1 MESSYKRDQTFEQNQ
16 KRMLKANAVLTFNMF
31 FDAIS
36 GLVLSYVSTLLF
48 LYSFAHITIVGLS
61 EERRAAQYLDKA
73 VGHNV
78 VDFSGW
84 LCVIPLALTTLAM
97 SVVVSGFLKKWGVV
111 VKYIVSFLYA
121 VLGLLVFLGVTDDMP
136 WYLGFSTMAYALIV
150 FWITDHSYRALKE
163 IDFLVTQEGFPL
175 FDLNMHYMAKSHYV
189 KMRKEWEE
197 RTKAQ
202 DYYGEAERPL
212 VPVVEI
218 TEDNAMDGVAV
229 DGDEK
234 TEGWFAR
241 NRELSAENREKNN
254 DTDMDMVEGELPEN
268 EDFYRMPDRYRE
280 L

>member
-1 MESSYKRDQTFEQNQ
+1 MESSYKRDQTFENNQ
-16 KRMLKANAVLTFNMF
+16 RRMLRANAVLTFNMF

-36 GLVLSYVSTLLF
+36 GLVLSYVSTLMF
-48 LYSFAHITIVGLS
+48 LYTFAHITIVGLS
-61 EERRAAQYLDKA
+61 EERKAAQYLDK
-73 VGHNV
+73 VIGHNV

-84 LCVIPLALTTLAM
+84 LYIVPLALTTLAM

-121 VLGLLVFLGVTDDMP
+121 VLGLLIFLGVTDDMP

-197 RTKAQ
+197 RSKAQ
-202 DYYGEAERPL
+202 DYYGEAERPIA
-212 VPVVEI
+212 PVVEI

-241 NRELSAENREKNN
+241 NRALSAENREKSN

>member
-1 MESSYKRDQTFEQNQ
+1 MESSYKRDQTFENNQ
-16 KRMLKANAVLTFNMF
+16 RRMLKANAVLTFNMF

-36 GLVLSYVSTLLF
+36 GLVLSYVSTLMF
-48 LYSFAHITIVGLS
+48 LYTFAHITIVGLS
-61 EERRAAQYLDKA
+61 EERKAAQYLDK
-73 VGHNV
+73 VIGHNV

-84 LCVIPLALTTLAM
+84 LYIVPLALTTLAM

-121 VLGLLVFLGVTDDMP
+121 VLGLLIFLGVTDDMP

-197 RTKAQ
+197 RSKAQ
-202 DYYGEAERPL
+202 DYYGEAERPIA
-212 VPVVEI
+212 PVVEI

-241 NRELSAENREKNN
+241 NRALSAENREKSN

>member
-1 MESSYKRDQTFEQNQ
+1 MESSYKRDQTFENNQ
-16 KRMLKANAVLTFNMF
+16 RRMLKANAVLTFNMF

-36 GLVLSYVSTLLF
+36 GLVLSYVSTLMF
-48 LYSFAHITIVGLS
+48 LYTFAHITIVGLS
-61 EERRAAQYLDKA
+61 EERKAAQYLDK
-73 VGHNV
+73 VIGHNV

-84 LCVIPLALTTLAM
+84 LYIVPLALTTLAM

-121 VLGLLVFLGVTDDMP
+121 VLGLLIFLGVTDDMP

-197 RTKAQ
+197 RSKAQ
-202 DYYGEAERPL
+202 DYYGEAERPIA
-212 VPVVEI
+212 PVVEI
-218 TEDNAMDGVAV
+218 TEDNAMDGVSV

-241 NRELSAENREKNN
+241 NRALSAENREKSN

>member
-61 EERRAAQYLDKA
+61 EEKKAAQYLGEEI
-73 VGHNV
+73 GHKV

-97 SVVVSGFLKKWGVV
+97 SVVVSGFLKKWGVA

-121 VLGLLVFLGVTDDMP
+121 VLGLLTFLGIPDDMP
-136 WYLGFSTMAYALIV
+136 WYLGFVIMAYALIV
-150 FWITDHSYRALKE
+150 FWLTDHSYRALKE

-189 KMRKEWEE
+189 KMRREWEE
-197 RTKAQ
+197 RAKAQ

-212 VPVVEI
+212 SPVI
-218 TEDNAMDGVAV
+218 DKTEDHTMDGVAV
-229 DGDEK
+229 DSDDSE
-234 TEGWFAR
+234 EGWFAR

-254 DTDMDMVEGELPEN
+254 NTDMDMVEGELPEN